1 MLYTTLQD
9 ALNALSSTP
18 ATTDALMSLVQ
29 QASIDATGA
38 ITIFYS
44 GNVGDVNAGSI
55 VNSMLNSGADIRV
68 IDKSV
73 AGELLSSDA
82 FRSKVAEA
90 FGITELKGSVTKG
103 VSMS

>member
-55 VNSMLNSGADIRV
+55 VNSA
-68 IDKSV
+68 
-73 AGELLSSDA
+73 
-82 FRSKVAEA
+82 
-90 FGITELKGSVTKG
+90 TKG
-103 VSMS
+103 TGVEFFSAVNDSGNKWNRL